1 MTLSSKTD
9 RYMATVIVA
18 GALCVLISILNFD
31 ISRVDIYLVLLSV
44 FAILVGSRITLR
56 IPKFKSHISV
66 SDTFVFLALLL
77 YGGEYATILAA
88 VEAAASSWRF
98 CNRKLTVF
106 FNAAAMAVSTSA
118 VVVVLKVSGFY
129 EAVLSQGSANVSRDF
144 IIGLSLIAL
153 VQFLAN
159 TLLASAYDVLK
170 DAASLAETWKSKYL
184 WSYITY
190 FVGAGSAGIMVQMA
204 GYMGLGTMLAVFPV
218 IGFIFYTYRMYL
230 KNVEISVQQ
239 AEQAEQY
246 AKILESQ
253 SNALRES
260 EDRFRSAFDHAPIG
274 IALVSPL
281 GKWLKVN
288 RALTDILGYSEEE
301 FLATDFQS
309 LTLPEDLGNS
319 LIKVHELLS
328 GRISNCQMEQRYV
341 HSSGKVVWASW
352 SASAAADEN
361 AAQPNLIFQIQD
373 ITEKKAVEEKLQHDA
388 THDALTGLPNRAL
401 FMSQLGAALEKS
413 RQIVGYRVCVLFIDL
428 DRFKYVNDSLGHLI
442 GDELLREISRRLRDC
457 LRPSDMVARL
467 GGDEFTIL
475 VEGKYDTSEVTNIAD
490 RIQKKF
496 GIPFDLS
503 GHEVY
508 SSASIGILHASGSHY
523 LPEDVMRDADTAMY
537 QAKRSGKARHETF
550 DEQMHKAAKETLKLE
565 TDLRRALERREID
578 IHYQPIYSLN
588 EGSVTCL
595 ETLARWTH
603 PEFGPIPANRF
614 IALAEEIGLID
625 KLCEQ
630 MLEKACSEIGNLNSA
645 ADLSI
650 SLNLSCRQFAK
661 TDLIESIDSILAN
674 AGFSHR
680 RLKLEITESVLFEH
694 QERAVSMLN
703 ELNGRG
709 VDINIDDFGTGY
721 SNLGYLTQLPVSAIK
736 IDRSFV
742 SMIDREGNNDDLVKA
757 IITLARN
764 LRLDVIAEGV
774 EYEGQLEVLTKH
786 GCEYAQGFYFA
797 PPMDITMLASFL
809 GEPMS
814 SPVDTVGGL
823 NIHPVVQ

>member
-1 MTLSSKTD
+1 
-9 RYMATVIVA
+9 MATVIVA
-18 GALCVLISILNFD
+18 GAACVLISILNFD
-31 ISRVDIYLVLLSV
+31 VARVDVYLVLLSI
-44 FAILVGSRITLR
+44 FALLVGSRITVKIPR
-56 IPKFKSHISV
+56 IKSHISV
-66 SDTFVFLALLL
+66 SDTFIFLALLL

-118 VVVVLKVSGFY
+118 VVVVLKASGFY
-129 EAVLSQGSANVSRDF
+129 TSVVSAGSESVSHNDV
-144 IIGLSLIAL
+144 IALCLIAL
-153 VQFLAN
+153 TQFLAN
-159 TLLASAYDVLK
+159 TILATFYDVLR
-170 DAASLAETWKSKYL
+170 DSTPFLETWKSKYL

-218 IGFIFYTYRMYL
+218 IAFIFYTYRMYL

-246 AKILESQ
+246 AKVLESQ

-288 RALTDILGYSEEE
+288 RALTEILGYSEDE
-301 FLATDFQS
+301 FLSTDFQS

-328 GRISNCQMEQRYV
+328 GQISNCQMEQRYI

-352 SASAAADEN
+352 SASAANDGKS
-361 AAQPNLIFQIQD
+361 AQPNLIFQIQD

-401 FMSQLGAALEKS
+401 FMSQLASALEKS
-413 RQIVGYRVCVLFIDL
+413 RNIAGYRVCVLFIDL

-442 GDELLREISRRLRDC
+442 GDELLREISQRLRDC

-475 VEGKYDTSEVTNIAD
+475 VEGKYDAFEVTRIAD
-490 RIQKKF
+490 RIQRKF
-496 GIPFDLS
+496 AIPFDLS

-508 SSASIGILHASGSHY
+508 SSASIGILHASETHR

-537 QAKRSGKARHETF
+537 HAKRAGKARHETF

-565 TDLRRALERREID
+565 TDLRRALDRREIEV
-578 IHYQPIYSLN
+578 HYQPIYDLN
-588 EGSVTCL
+588 DRSIICL

-603 PEFGPIPANRF
+603 PEFGPVSANRF

-630 MLEKACSEIGNLNSA
+630 LLERACREIGALNTSDGIA
-645 ADLSI
+645 I
-650 SLNLSCRQFAK
+650 SLNLSCRQFAD
-661 TDLIESIDSILAN
+661 TGLINTIDTILKDAD
-674 AGFSHR
+674 FSHR

-703 ELNGRG
+703 EMKGRG
-709 VDINIDDFGTGY
+709 VEINIDDFGTGY
-721 SNLGYLTQLPVSAIK
+721 SNLGYLTKLPVSTIK

-742 SMIDREGNNDDLVKA
+742 AMIDSDGGNDEIVKA

-764 LRLDVIAEGV
+764 LGLDVIAEGV
-774 EYEGQLEVLTKH
+774 ENEVQLAVLKKH

-797 PPMDITMLASFL
+797 PPMDIGSLAEFL
-809 GEPMS
+809 GEPLPAHIGS
-814 SPVDTVGGL
+814 IGELD
-823 NIHPVVQ
+823 IHPTIQ